1 MDLSSS
7 EYRLVMAVSE
17 ALHSSLDLRVALD
30 HAVPLLRELVSV
42 DHIALAVSRPGTLYD
57 YEWLNNTLPEKFLG
71 NYAQFAEHDFVRA
84 AVASRPNEV
93 LRDHQMITRQK
104 LHRHVVYS
112 HARDAGAKLEH
123 VMAVMLLH
131 EREWSSGL
139 SLYRSSPM
147 PFSDREAEILK
158 LIVPQLANAVR
169 NSREHSER
177 QREAL
182 LEPVVEHAGLAV
194 LWLDASLREVTRT
207 PAASRLIERYFEVN
221 ERRQGSVPEAIL
233 APLREYFVD
242 VAPAKA
248 LPEACREQ
256 PLSNLRL
263 RYLPLP
269 DRGIWAVVMSTTG
282 IDRELEQALEQRLPP
297 RLLEIAASL
306 VRGMS
311 NEQIAQQ
318 GCTKL
323 STVKQ
328 QVSEVYRRLG
338 VRGRKGLIQL
348 ASGLAPDEHDV
359 EA

>member
-1 MDLSSS
+1 MM
-7 EYRLVMAVSE
+7 RVTQ

-42 DHIALAVSRPGTLYD
+42 DHVALAVSRPGTLYD
-57 YEWLNNTLPEKFLG
+57 YEWLNNTLPEKALG
-71 NYAQFAEHDFVRA
+71 GHAQIVERDFVRA

-93 LRDHQMITRQK
+93 LRDHQMISRQK
-104 LHRHVVYS
+104 LQGHVVCS
-112 HARDAGAKLEH
+112 PSRDAGASLEH

-131 EREWSSGL
+131 EPEWSSGL
-139 SLYRSSPM
+139 SLYRSSRL
-147 PFSDREAEILK
+147 PFSDREAEILQM
-158 LIVPQLANAVR
+158 LVPQIANAVR

-182 LEPVVEHAGLAV
+182 LEPVIEHAGLAV

-207 PAASRLIERYFEVN
+207 PVASRLIERYFDAN
-221 ERRQGSVPEAIL
+221 ERKQSSVPEAIL
-233 APLREYFVD
+233 RPLRTYFAD
-242 VAPAKA
+242 ASPAKS
-248 LPEACREQ
+248 LPEHTREQ
-256 PLSNLRL
+256 PLSSLRL
-263 RYLPLP
+263 KYLPLP

-282 IDRELEQALEQRLPP
+282 IDRQLELALEQRLPP

-318 GCTKL
+318 GRTKL

-328 QVSEVYRRLG
+328 QVSEIYRRLG

-348 ASGLAPDEHDV
+348 ASGLVSATSRSS
-359 EA
+359 AA

>member
-1 MDLSSS
+1 MNLSSL
-7 EYRLVMAVSE
+7 EYGLVLRVTE

-71 NYAQFAEHDFVRA
+71 NYPQFAEHDFVRA

-93 LRDHQMITRQK
+93 VRDHEMISRQK
-104 LHRHVVYS
+104 LHRHVVYTHS
-112 HARDAGAKLEH
+112 REAGANLEH

-139 SLYRSSPM
+139 SLYRSSQQ
-147 PFSDREAEILK
+147 PFSDHEAEILQ
-158 LIVPQLANAVR
+158 LLVPQIANAVR

-182 LEPVVEHAGLAV
+182 LEPVIEHAGLAV

-207 PAASRLIERYFEVN
+207 PVASRLLERYFEPH
-221 ERRQGSVPEAIL
+221 ERRQGSVPEDIL
-233 APLREYFVD
+233 DPLRAYFAD
-242 VAPAKA
+242 PSPEKL
-248 LPEACREQ
+248 LPEHTREQ
-256 PLSNLRL
+256 PLSTLRL
-263 RYLPLP
+263 KYLPLP

-282 IDRELEQALEQRLPP
+282 IDRQLEIALEQGLPP
-297 RLLEIAASL
+297 RLLAIAASL
-306 VRGMS
+306 VRGLS
-311 NEQIAQQ
+311 NEQIAQL
-318 GCTKL
+318 GNTKL

-328 QVSEVYRRLG
+328 QVSEIYRRLG

-348 ASGLAPDEHDV
+348 TSGLSPDEEELD
-359 EA
+359 A